1 MQQPVDSVDWCNKT
15 IYCIFVFDFI
25 KMSSTNEIEILLKKA
40 VTLLQSSHA
49 SSAAELRLLL
59 DEEIRKRYGTEKTL
73 TNNMTKKQLEDEANF
88 PGRAVTPPPQPV
100 EADEVINLINSPTKT
115 ISDSPDTIADSD
127 DGIGGPGGGIMSTTA
142 EDEANLKEFGDLNC
156 CVCGEMMFTA
166 TNRLIEC
173 SKCGALY
180 HQDCHKPPIT
190 DEEASEDQGHN
201 WQCDNCSAKPT
212 TSKSSA
218 GGIVVIPDEP
228 MPLIATS
235 VASVKSKSSA
245 TSSRSSSSSNSSS
258 PFYKTEH
265 VTTTTKSSSISLKAP
280 KEERSSL
287 SKTSTS
293 SINAVSSS
301 SSSSSSKK
309 HSSSS
314 SSSKSKSSSKHHD
327 SKRKS
332 TK

>member
-1 MQQPVDSVDWCNKT
+1 
-15 IYCIFVFDFI
+15 
-25 KMSSTNEIEILLKKA
+25 MSSTSEIEALLKKA

-49 SSAAELRLLL
+49 NSAAELRLLL
-59 DEEIRKRYGTEKTL
+59 DEEIKKRYGADKTL
-73 TNNMTKKQLEDEANF
+73 TNNISKKQLEDEANF

-100 EADEVINLINSPTKT
+100 EAEEVINLVNSPAKT

-127 DGIGGPGGGIMSTTA
+127 DAVSGAGGAGTAGAMLSTTA

-173 SKCGALY
+173 SRCGALY
-180 HQDCHKPPIT
+180 HQECHKPPIT
-190 DEEASEDQGHN
+190 DEEASEEQGHN
-201 WQCDNCSAKPT
+201 WQCDNCATKPT
-212 TSKSSA
+212 TSKTGSQV
-218 GGIVVIPDEP
+218 VVIPDEP

-235 VASVKSKSSA
+235 VASIKSKSSA

-258 PFYKTEH
+258 PFYKMEQATASA
-265 VTTTTKSSSISLKAP
+265 TAKTSSKSHS

-287 SKTSTS
+287 GTSTKIS
-293 SINAVSSS
+293 SSSSLNAPSSS

-314 SSSKSKSSSKHHD
+314 SSSSSKNKSSSSSKHHHD
-327 SKRKS
+327 SSKRKS
-332 TK
+332 SK

>member
-1 MQQPVDSVDWCNKT
+1 
-15 IYCIFVFDFI
+15 
-25 KMSSTNEIEILLKKA
+25 MSSTAEIEALLKKA

-49 SSAAELRLLL
+49 NSATELRLLL
-59 DEEIRKRYGTEKTL
+59 DEEIKKRYGADKTL
-73 TNNMTKKQLEDEANF
+73 SSNMSKKQLDDEANF

-100 EADEVINLINSPTKT
+100 ETEEVINLVNSPAKT
-115 ISDSPDTIADSD
+115 ISDSPDTISD
-127 DGIGGPGGGIMSTTA
+127 DAASGVGGGGAGGGMLSTTA

-166 TNRLIEC
+166 ANRLIEC
-173 SKCGALY
+173 SRCGALY
-180 HQDCHKPPIT
+180 HQECHKPPIT

-201 WQCDNCSAKPT
+201 WQCDNCTTKPT
-212 TSKSSA
+212 SSKTS
-218 GGIVVIPDEP
+218 GHVVVIPDEP

-235 VASVKSKSSA
+235 VASIKSKSSA

-258 PFYKTEH
+258 PFYKMEQA
-265 VTTTTKSSSISLKAP
+265 TTTGTSGKSSSKSHS

-287 SKTSTS
+287 GTS
-293 SINAVSSS
+293 SKISSSSLTAPSSS

-314 SSSKSKSSSKHHD
+314 SSSSSKTKSSSSSSKHHD

-332 TK
+332 SK

>member
-1 MQQPVDSVDWCNKT
+1 
-15 IYCIFVFDFI
+15 
-25 KMSSTNEIEILLKKA
+25 MSSTTEIETLLKKA
-40 VTLLQSSHA
+40 VTLLQSSHG

-59 DEEIRKRYGTEKTL
+59 DEEIKKRYGADKTL
-73 TNNMTKKQLEDEANF
+73 TNNMSKKQLEDEANF

-100 EADEVINLINSPTKT
+100 EAEEVINLVNSPAKT

-127 DGIGGPGGGIMSTTA
+127 DAVSGVGAGGGGMLSTTA

-173 SKCGALY
+173 SRCGALY
-180 HQDCHKPPIT
+180 HQECHKPPIT

-201 WQCDNCSAKPT
+201 WVCDNCATKPT
-212 TSKSSA
+212 SSKTSSQV
-218 GGIVVIPDEP
+218 VVIPDEP

-235 VASVKSKSSA
+235 VASIKSKSSA

-258 PFYKTEH
+258 PFYKMEQATA
-265 VTTTTKSSSISLKAP
+265 TATGKSSSKSHS
-280 KEERSSL
+280 KEERSSAVP
-287 SKTSTS
+287 SNCKVS
-293 SINAVSSS
+293 SSSLNAPSSS

-314 SSSKSKSSSKHHD
+314 SSSSSKNKSSSSKHHHE

-332 TK
+332 SK